1 MLSVD
6 TADRPERGA
15 GCKSVFGIKN
25 RKEGREREE
34 GGGRRGCGGGE
45 GAGGRGCG
53 EEGRGMG
60 EDKKRVREKQ
70 GRICELIVVTVGNRQ
85 TWTHSLTLK
94 NNNRKKNSVV
104 FTRRCIRMKSRKNT
118 QNENNGS

>member
-45 GAGGRGCG
+45 GAGGGVVGRKEG
-53 EEGRGMG
+53 EW
-60 EDKKRVREKQ
+60 EK
-70 GRICELIVVTVGNRQ
+70 T
-85 TWTHSLTLK
+85 
-94 NNNRKKNSVV
+94 RK
-104 FTRRCIRMKSRKNT
+104 
-118 QNENNGS
+118 G

>member
-34 GGGRRGCGGGE
+34 GGGVVWGGE
-45 GAGGRGCG
+45 KGRRQEKGERETGADLRANCG
-53 EEGRGMG
+53 NSWKQT
-60 EDKKRVREKQ
+60 DVDSFSHSKK
-70 GRICELIVVTVGNRQ
+70 
-85 TWTHSLTLK
+85 
-94 NNNRKKNSVV
+94 
-104 FTRRCIRMKSRKNT
+104 
-118 QNENNGS
+118 

>member
-34 GGGRRGCGGGE
+34 GGGVVWGGGE

-94 NNNRKKNSVV
+94 NNNRKKKSVV

>member
-1 MLSVD
+1 MG
-6 TADRPERGA
+6 E
-15 GCKSVFGIKN
+15 
-25 RKEGREREE
+25 
-34 GGGRRGCGGGE
+34 GRRG
-45 GAGGRGCG
+45 GGRGCG

-94 NNNRKKNSVV
+94 NINRKKNSVV